1 MKIYQDDK
9 KYKSLFNPI
18 TTIPDIPIEL
28 LSKYYAR
35 MYTINGN
42 FFEKMKRDLLIDYN
56 KNNILYQS
64 YIKTIYEVV
73 EKKALKTLDSFEN
86 LQLYSAQY
94 FTEKQIKEI
103 NDYRQNTVDYYQ
115 VPIVYSKLFFSFTK
129 DIRVAEYFL
138 QNYQKNTL
146 LTIVGAN
153 KEYNL
158 NSHAQIEDLSSF
170 KEEQE
175 VLFFPFSA
183 FGIEDFIYDPKQK
196 IYNIKLLYLGRFL
209 KEYEIKDIF
218 NIKTDK
224 LPENYFIKLFKKSG
238 LIDKGVISK
247 MKVKEVKSE
256 QNSKKVCNCMILKH
270 FISLIIAISAL
281 VIIGIVLLIYF
292 LTKKEEECNAGQYYS
307 SNLSKCL
314 NCSIGYFSSKGAKSC
329 SRCPEGET
337 SSIGSC
343 SCSKCEARTFSNET
357 IFECQP
363 CQNGTYSEEGASFC
377 IMCEPGFYSE
387 RGASKCE
394 KCSKGTISSHHGAS
408 HCNNCHAGEYPN
420 ENQNDCIPCEPG
432 SYSNEGDPNCTKCPK
447 GKYQAFLGS
456 TVCLN
461 CPPGSYTD
469 YVGSIVCKKCPD
481 GTNSRHG
488 ASLCF

>member
-1 MKIYQDDK
+1 
-9 KYKSLFNPI
+9 
-18 TTIPDIPIEL
+18 
-28 LSKYYAR
+28 

-64 YIKTIYEVV
+64 YIKTIYEGV

-158 NSHAQIEDLSSF
+158 NSHDQIEDLSSF

-175 VLFFPFSA
+175 VLFFHFSA

-209 KEYEIKDIF
+209 KEYEIKDKF

-224 LPENYFIKLFKKSG
+224 LPENYFIKLFKKSR
-238 LIDKGVISK
+238 LIDEGVISK

-337 SSIGSC
+337 SSIGSS
-343 SCSKCEARTFSNET
+343 SCSKCEAGTFRMRLFLSVNLVKMVLIRRKGHHFVSCANLDFIRKEELPNAKNAQKELSLL
-357 IFECQP
+357 IMEHLIAIIVMLENIRMKIKMIVYHASQDLIRMKGIQIV
-363 CQNGTYSEEGASFC
+363 QNAL
-377 IMCEPGFYSE
+377 
-387 RGASKCE
+387 K
-394 KCSKGTISSHHGAS
+394 
-408 HCNNCHAGEYPN
+408 
-420 ENQNDCIPCEPG
+420 ENI
-432 SYSNEGDPNCTKCPK
+432 KL
-447 GKYQAFLGS
+447 FL
-456 TVCLN
+456 VQL
-461 CPPGSYTD
+461 D
-469 YVGSIVCKKCPD
+469 V
-481 GTNSRHG
+481 
-488 ASLCF
+488 